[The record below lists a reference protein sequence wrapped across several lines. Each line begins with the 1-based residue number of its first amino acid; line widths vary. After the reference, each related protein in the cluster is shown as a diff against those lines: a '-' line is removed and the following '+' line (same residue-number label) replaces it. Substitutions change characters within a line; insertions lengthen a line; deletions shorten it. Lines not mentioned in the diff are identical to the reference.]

1 MENLINILLSVV
13 AIAIAIYSSKQ
24 TSKDATRQIESIK
37 QLSKLQLEIAIKQVE
52 IEIQKNR
59 LLAQQAQEEWK
70 DIQDVNNSR
79 LSHQIEWRNEML
91 REKKERKP
99 QRDFHL
105 YSLYIKNLDEI
116 CSDLTLLK
124 KKLN

>member
-70 DIQDVNNSR
+70 DIQDVNNSG